1 MSGPI
6 QFYVSTLLI
15 FLFVDIMACWALNLQ
30 FGVTGLLNFAF
41 IIFQAAGAY
50 TAAVLT
56 LGTPESNGNYEHYI
70 LGYTLPFPL
79 PLLAAALVGG
89 AIAMLVGL
97 ITLRRLRSDYQAMV
111 MLVISIIA
119 TVVVT
124 NELELFNGATG
135 LSSIPTPLS
144 NQLGLEPLDYQW
156 FYVGLSAVILLIV
169 YVLIHQLTS
178 SPLGRVLRAVRDN
191 DAAAAALGKDVT
203 RYRMF
208 AFVVGGAIAGLSGAV
223 LVQFI
228 GAWAPG
234 GWMYPETFVLLGA
247 VIIGGRGNALGSAV
261 GALLVPVAFNEA
273 TRFLPPIGR
282 PGLIDALQ
290 WIVIGL
296 LILGFLWLRPQGI
309 FPERRQTYDPSG
321 IPRRAWMRVPRQ

>member
-6 QFYVSTLLI
+6 QFYISTLLI

-30 FGVTGLLNFAF
+30 FGIAGLLNFAF

-56 LGTPESNGNYEHYI
+56 LGTPASNGNYQSYI
-70 LGYTLPFPL
+70 LGFTLPFPL
-79 PLLAAALVGG
+79 PLIAAAAVGG
-89 AIAMLVGL
+89 ILALFIGL

-124 NELELFNGATG
+124 NEIRLFNGATG

-144 NQLGLEPLDYQW
+144 DQLGLGALDYQW
-156 FYVGLSAVILLIV
+156 FYVGLSGVILLVV
-169 YVLIHQLTS
+169 YVVVHQLTT

-208 AFVVGGAIAGLSGAV
+208 AFVVGGAIAGVSGAV

-290 WIVIGL
+290 WIVIGV
-296 LILGFLWLRPQGI
+296 LILSFLWLRPQGI
-309 FPERRQTYDPSG
+309 FPERRRTYDATG
-321 IPRRAWMRVPRQ
+321 TPRRSWVRVPRP